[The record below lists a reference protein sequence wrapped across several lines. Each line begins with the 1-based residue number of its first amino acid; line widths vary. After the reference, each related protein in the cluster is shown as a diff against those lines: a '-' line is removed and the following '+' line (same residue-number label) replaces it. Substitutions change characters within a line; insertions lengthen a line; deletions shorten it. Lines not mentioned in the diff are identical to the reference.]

1 LALKGK
7 KKRGKKK
14 GKKDANIP
22 YIADRDTAEFKNII
36 EELHID
42 SERFDPFVLLETFHS
57 KTPYDLMAQAIDKVE
72 EDIVN
77 QKEYKEN
84 LMIFYVNEFAK
95 CERILGRIQE
105 TFLIPESNPAKG
117 MTTEIIHKIEG
128 KDWNII
134 DMRMN

>member
-1 LALKGK
+1 
-7 KKRGKKK
+7 
-14 GKKDANIP
+14 
-22 YIADRDTAEFKNII
+22 
-36 EELHID
+36 
-42 SERFDPFVLLETFHS
+42 
-57 KTPYDLMAQAIDKVE
+57 MAQAIDKVE

-134 DMRMN
+134 DTRMN